1 MKPIKLLGAVAFASA
16 LAFGG
21 AASAATISGG
31 TVIAAPTSIGEDDPT
46 NTEIQAF
53 NEGVGVVLG
62 ADLAVDDGVISG
74 GTRVDSHMIFLNT
87 EGGTLV
93 ADVTTYTFSEM
104 ILGVISDQDGTN
116 LFASDT
122 ILNGGIDYTDT
133 SGYGNNRGL
142 EDNDRANDYY
152 TISADMFSITVGMR
166 VTEPG
171 DWMRVVTVSE
181 VPLPAGA
188 LLLPA
193 GLVLLGGLR
202 RRRKA
207 AS

>member
-1 MKPIKLLGAVAFASA
+1 MKSFKLLGAVAFASA

-31 TVIAAPTSIGEDDPT
+31 AVIAAPASIGEDNPT
-46 NTEIQAF
+46 NTGIEAF

-62 ADLAVDDGVISG
+62 ADLAVDGGVISA
-74 GTRVDSHMIFLNT
+74 GTRVDSHMIFLNSDGST
-87 EGGTLV
+87 RIIDETN
-93 ADVTTYTFSEM
+93 YTFSQM

-142 EDNDRANDYY
+142 ENNDSKDYY
-152 TISADMFSITVGMR
+152 TVSADLFSISVGMQ

-171 DWMRVVTVSE
+171 DWMRVVTVSQ

-202 RRRKA
+202 RRKKA

>member
-1 MKPIKLLGAVAFASA
+1 MKSFKLLGAVAFASA

-31 TVIAAPTSIGEDDPT
+31 AVIAAPASIGEDNPT
-46 NTEIQAF
+46 NTGIEAF

-62 ADLAVDDGVISG
+62 ADLAVDGGVISA
-74 GTRVDSHMIFLNT
+74 GTRVDSHMIFLNSDGST
-87 EGGTLV
+87 RIIDETN
-93 ADVTTYTFSEM
+93 YTFSQM

-142 EDNDRANDYY
+142 ENNDSKDYY
-152 TISADMFSITVGMR
+152 KVSADLFSISVGMQ

-171 DWMRVVTVSE
+171 DWMRVVTVSQ

-202 RRRKA
+202 RRKKA